1 MKKIFFGTFAVCLF
15 FFVLCFPRESFEA
28 ARSGLLLWYGTLLP
42 SLLPAMILSRILLDS
57 GIACRPVR
65 LLFGPA
71 ARLLSLSP
79 YGVYAMAVGF
89 LCGCPMGIKV
99 LSDLR
104 RTDRISRE
112 EAVYLAPFC
121 SNISPSFLCNYLVL
135 QHLQDPGLTAP
146 TLLIVLGAPLL
157 YGLFSNHRYQT
168 RRGRKALR
176 EDKNQAPATA
186 ISFAVADACI
196 SDSIF
201 SITKLGG
208 YIVLFSILG
217 SVIDLFPLRAP
228 LFAALLKGITEVSV
242 GVHSVCA
249 LPVSFPCRYL
259 LVTALAAFGGFC
271 CMAQC
276 SAMLAE
282 IGLSLRG
289 YLRAR
294 LLITVIAVLMAACFL
309 MSA

>member
-104 RTDRISRE
+104 RTDQISRE
-112 EAVYLAPFC
+112 EAVYLADR
-121 SNISPSFLCNYLVL
+121 V
-135 QHLQDPGLTAP
+135 
-146 TLLIVLGAPLL
+146 IVLSSAGADSVQDILPIELERPRHV
-157 YGLFSNHRYQT
+157 YDEAFVEY
-168 RRGRKALR
+168 RRK
-176 EDKNQAPATA
+176 
-186 ISFAVADACI
+186 
-196 SDSIF
+196 
-201 SITKLGG
+201 
-208 YIVLFSILG
+208 ILG
-217 SVIDLFPLRAP
+217 EVQKDL
-228 LFAALLKGITEVSV
+228 
-242 GVHSVCA
+242 
-249 LPVSFPCRYL
+249 
-259 LVTALAAFGGFC
+259 
-271 CMAQC
+271 
-276 SAMLAE
+276 
-282 IGLSLRG
+282 
-289 YLRAR
+289 
-294 LLITVIAVLMAACFL
+294 
-309 MSA
+309 